1 MNIYIDEAGVFV
13 VSSKDKC
20 CVSCVGGLAIPTRQ
34 TEAVFAEF
42 AALKESW
49 GIGASEIKGSK
60 LLEPQVS
67 SLISMLRKHD
77 VIFDIIAIDMNAQN
91 NKGLA
96 NHRGLQGQSLTKNL
110 TPEHKA
116 GLVEGVHKLK
126 KELEALNLQLYV
138 QAVCTMELLTDL
150 LQTITLYY
158 VQRVPAELGSFQ
170 WYVDAKDKEIT
181 PYEKLWTMI
190 VLPMQQSRSFQ
201 QPLITLEGAD
211 YSHFEKFCKADEIA
225 PEHIREHVKRASPF
239 EYVELQGI
247 LGKNISFQSSHS
259 NLGIQIVDILTTSI
273 RRAMNGKL
281 GIAGWAEIGR
291 LMVTPLRRKQVL
303 HLVDLCEEGMTPYLG
318 KKSPPFFQVIRVLD
332 GTCRPIIAEEQT
344 EFNKRTLGEAG

>member
-13 VSSKDKC
+13 VPSKDKC
-20 CVSCVGGLAIPTRQ
+20 CVSCVGGLAIPTRE

-77 VIFDIIAIDMNAQN
+77 VVFHIIAIDMNAQN

-96 NHRGLQGQSLTKNL
+96 SHRSLQGQSLTKNL
-110 TPEHKA
+110 TPEHKP
-116 GLVEGVHKLK
+116 GLVEGVHNLK

-170 WYVDAKDKEIT
+170 WYVDAKDREIT
-181 PYEKLWTMI
+181 PYEKLWTTI

-211 YSHFEKFCKADEIA
+211 YSHFEKFCKVDEIA

-247 LGKNISFQSSHS
+247 LGKNISSHS

-332 GTCRPIIAEEQT
+332 GTCRPIL
-344 EFNKRTLGEAG
+344 LGEAMGPGIK